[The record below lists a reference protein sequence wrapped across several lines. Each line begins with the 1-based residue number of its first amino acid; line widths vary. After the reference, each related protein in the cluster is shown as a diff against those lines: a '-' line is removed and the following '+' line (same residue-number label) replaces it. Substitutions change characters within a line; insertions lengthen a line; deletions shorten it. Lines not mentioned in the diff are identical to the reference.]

1 MGIHFFIG
9 QEFEHGHE
17 MRALRQFLEDMQ
29 QQFGASDQYYFVLVN
44 YFVGGCQVDLTV
56 LKENTIIVIELKEC
70 GDDPIRGA
78 ENGDWVIRH
87 HDGSEVSMNPDRRNP
102 FEQAKEYRFAWVNLL
117 KEENHHFLSPQKAS
131 QMDFYHVSAFVAL
144 SPRLHPSSQVDI
156 TPKPWFRVVGLD
168 ELCQAVYDQR
178 SSKLSFTEKELTT
191 LAEDVLRLKRV
202 EIEEFLQ
209 TRLPAVPPAR
219 APREPSVSAEQW
231 RDYCQSLVDDHAE
244 WTELF
249 VPLEALEFVPTRLI
263 PIERTGLF
271 SSMPHLR
278 SVMPSPQSMPVVVLD
293 YVRQCKGPLVILG
306 DPGQGKTAAVELLAV
321 EYARRRLEGEAEL
334 IPVLVKLNK
343 YDQQQK
349 RDLRNLIAM
358 SLRAR
363 GLRVD
368 DQQVEQLLGST
379 GAPLLLMFD
388 GLDEVRAADRVSVKQ
403 DLEGLLRYY
412 PANKYIITCRK
423 ADYDDF
429 ALRIEGERKAELSLF
444 DEKDI
449 RRFLVDYY
457 WIYEQD
463 SGKGRL
469 IFEQLKQWNLL
480 DFAQIPLHL
489 GLIVGIAGE
498 AGELPANWGKL
509 YQRFVDETLRLEKG
523 KGALAPEWTQ
533 QIGRFLAHLALVM
546 QEEDILRIGES
557 RARGIIGRY
566 WQELRDDDK
575 CSLPRDQVFDGA
587 LNSRLLVKIG
597 GEVSFRHPVF
607 QDYFAAKRLAYM
619 LEDSERDIYHYIGV
633 PGWDAVFELLAGLMD
648 DASDLLNTI
657 PEGADPIF
665 VWHCL
670 SSARKVDDLTR
681 MRTLDRILDRLSDPD
696 YLGQHMMDPDWFAV
710 GLSNAPDDLVD
721 GWTERILSSDVN

>member
-1 MGIHFFIG
+1 
-9 QEFEHGHE
+9 
-17 MRALRQFLEDMQ
+17 
-29 QQFGASDQYYFVLVN
+29 
-44 YFVGGCQVDLTV
+44 
-56 LKENTIIVIELKEC
+56 
-70 GDDPIRGA
+70 
-78 ENGDWVIRH
+78 
-87 HDGSEVSMNPDRRNP
+87 
-102 FEQAKEYRFAWVNLL
+102 
-117 KEENHHFLSPQKAS
+117 
-131 QMDFYHVSAFVAL
+131 
-144 SPRLHPSSQVDI
+144 
-156 TPKPWFRVVGLD
+156 
-168 ELCQAVYDQR
+168 
-178 SSKLSFTEKELTT
+178 
-191 LAEDVLRLKRV
+191 
-202 EIEEFLQ
+202 
-209 TRLPAVPPAR
+209 
-219 APREPSVSAEQW
+219 
-231 RDYCQSLVDDHAE
+231 
-244 WTELF
+244 
-249 VPLEALEFVPTRLI
+249 
-263 PIERTGLF
+263 
-271 SSMPHLR
+271 
-278 SVMPSPQSMPVVVLD
+278 MPVVVLD

-463 SGKGRL
+463 SRKGRL

-721 GWTERILSSDVN
+721 GWTERILSSDVPLDMLLPYIRFVKQGNASLVEQKLLAALKDFDHENERLRAAVLLAYLGSEVSVDTLIACRGNENHDLRIKAIETLGKIGGTGAIKPLKACLFDSDSDVRRTAIAALGSLCGADASPPPRNRLAALRLGVPSQEPDSKEVEAVKKLLRSTLLDSSAEVRTEAAIVLGCLGETQVADQLIRLLKDNEFDYFEKGRVVRALGYIGTEEAVEAIRWFSDADIRVNPESGIIAHEDLGNPIGFECAAAFFLSGDTSDWTLWVWL